1 MEGTMI
7 RNRWYGA
14 GPRKK
19 MVGLR
24 VLVALVGLTVSG
36 IAQAE
41 EPAGNWTSKLFANN
55 DGAYNGGRGLI
66 TASGPTGMFLNPTS
80 GTLGKGQLS
89 VQVFGSTIKPISA
102 LPNAGRDQFAYYNSM
117 VSYGVTDWLE
127 VGGLAQLLDR
137 SNNGDQQSVA
147 AGGAFVRARVIKDQ
161 GFLPEVSV
169 GGMFFEGN
177 QLLDRRTLFLAMS
190 KRVAISETGPIR
202 GLRFHLGGR
211 TFWQNTSAGTT
222 APPWVSYRQRE
233 NNSSVGY
240 IGAEIELPK
249 HLYLVGEL
257 QSRESGDQRQP
268 FSLGLQF
275 RHPEGFGL
283 SVALLRPGLQEGMT
297 AYVGVGINFY

>member
-1 MEGTMI
+1 
-7 RNRWYGA
+7 
-14 GPRKK
+14 
-19 MVGLR
+19 
-24 VLVALVGLTVSG
+24 
-36 IAQAE
+36 
-41 EPAGNWTSKLFANN
+41 
-55 DGAYNGGRGLI
+55 
-66 TASGPTGMFLNPTS
+66 
-80 GTLGKGQLS
+80 
-89 VQVFGSTIKPISA
+89 
-102 LPNAGRDQFAYYNSM
+102 
-117 VSYGVTDWLE
+117 
-127 VGGLAQLLDR
+127 
-137 SNNGDQQSVA
+137 
-147 AGGAFVRARVIKDQ
+147 
-161 GFLPEVSV
+161 
-169 GGMFFEGN
+169 MFFEGN

-190 KRVAISETGPIR
+190 KRVEISETGPIR

-268 FSLGLQF
+268 FSLGMQF

-297 AYVGVGINFY
+297 AYIGVGINFY